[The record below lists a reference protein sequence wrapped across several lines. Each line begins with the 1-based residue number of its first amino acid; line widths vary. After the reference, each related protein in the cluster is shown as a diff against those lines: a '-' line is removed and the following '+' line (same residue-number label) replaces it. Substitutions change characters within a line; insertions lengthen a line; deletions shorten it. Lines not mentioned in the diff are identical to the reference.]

1 MSNNQADAAPSADTP
16 QISVV
21 IAAYEAERFI
31 AGAIEDC
38 LKQTDVS
45 LEVIVVDD
53 CSASSLEPSVMAAAG
68 GDDRVRYI
76 RLDKNQGPAGAR
88 NAAFDA
94 ARGAYIAI
102 LDADDR
108 MKPDRLAALLALA
121 QDSGADIVVDNMT
134 EVFADDEQRL
144 ETPFL
149 SIDGFDGPRQI
160 DLETYM
166 ESGWHADYNRPL
178 GYLKPL
184 FRRSFVEK
192 HGFRYDTSLK
202 NSEDHY
208 IVAEMLAQGAK
219 MMMTPY
225 AGYYYVRHEASLSYR
240 ITAAQ
245 AAAIVSAEKAFF
257 AKHADR
263 MSDAEKRISMRRQ
276 SELKK
281 VSEFEAIV
289 QAIKA
294 KALFRA
300 AGLLASNPFTSIG
313 HVGRL
318 VSIGL
323 RKVG

>member
-1 MSNNQADAAPSADTP
+1 MTDTI

-21 IAAYEAERFI
+21 IAAYEAEQFI

-38 LKQTDVS
+38 LKQTDVR

-53 CSASSLEPSVMAAAG
+53 CSASSLEPSVLAASG
-68 GDDRVRYI
+68 GDERVRFI

-102 LDADDR
+102 LDADDG

-121 QDSGADIVVDNMT
+121 QETGADIAVDNMI
-134 EVFADDEQRL
+134 EVFADEAQRI
-144 ETPFL
+144 ETSFL
-149 SIDGFDGPRQI
+149 SIDGFDRPRQI

-166 ESGWHADYNRPL
+166 ESGWHAEFNRPL
-178 GYLKPL
+178 GYLKPF
-184 FRRSFVEK
+184 FRRSFVEE
-192 HGFRYDTSLK
+192 HGCRYDLSLK

-208 IVAEMLAQGAK
+208 IVAEMLARGAK

-240 ITAAQ
+240 MTAAQ
-245 AAAIVSAEKAFF
+245 AAAIVSAEQAFF
-257 AKHADR
+257 ATHSDQ
-263 MSDAEKRISMRRQ
+263 MSDAEKRISQLRQ
-276 SELKK
+276 RELKK
-281 VSEFEAIV
+281 VSEFEAIA
-289 QAIKA
+289 QALKG
-294 KALFRA
+294 KKLFRA
-300 AGLLASNPFTSIG
+300 AGLLASNPRTSFG

-318 VSIGL
+318 VSIGF
-323 RKVG
+323 RKVA

>member
-1 MSNNQADAAPSADTP
+1 MLNNQASAPL
-16 QISVV
+16 ISVV

-31 AGAIEDC
+31 AGALEAC
-38 LKQTDVS
+38 LQQTGVR

-53 CSASSLEPSVMAAAG
+53 CSAKSLEPDVLAAAG
-68 GDDRVRYI
+68 GDERVRFI
-76 RLDKNQGPAGAR
+76 RLDQNQGPAGAR

-94 ARGAYIAI
+94 ARGEYIAI
-102 LDADDR
+102 LDADDG
-108 MKPDRLAALLALA
+108 MKPDRLAVLLALA
-121 QDSGADIVVDNMT
+121 QDSGADIAVDNMT

-149 SIDGFDGPRQI
+149 SIDGFDEPRQI

-166 ESGWHADYNRPL
+166 GSGWQAAFNRPL

-192 HGFRYDTSLK
+192 HGFRYDTTLK

-208 IVAEMLAQGAK
+208 IVAEMLAHGAK

-240 ITAAQ
+240 ISAAQ
-245 AAAIVSAEKAFF
+245 AAAIVSAEQAFL
-257 AKHADR
+257 ARHSDR
-263 MSDAEKRISMRRQ
+263 MSAAEKRISIQRQ
-276 SELKK
+276 SELRK
-281 VSEFEAIV
+281 VSEFEAIA
-289 QAIKA
+289 QALKS

-300 AGLLASNPFTSIG
+300 LGLLASNPRTSIG
-313 HVGRL
+313 HVRQL
-318 VSIGL
+318 LSIGL
-323 RKVG
+323 RKIA